1 MHLCSRPARKGFT
14 LIELLVVIA
23 IIAILIGLLVP
34 AVQKV
39 REAAARA
46 ETLNALK
53 QVTLASHGLH
63 DAFKRFPPFSGT
75 FNGKFG
81 PIHYHILPYIE
92 GSTIMGTSTNSSTVQ
107 GIVFKPYTSTQDPSS
122 SDGKVGTLGACNYIA
137 NHAAFTTAPVK
148 MTYFMQIGTSNCVF
162 FGTALASANATGSA
176 GHAWGNTSTHIPA
189 TSDTYAGPL
198 TTANPPIDAPAT
210 GIATP
215 RRIQAYTV
223 GGAQLGMGDGSVR
236 SVSVSLSLNSWKAVT
251 SPTLTLIPNADW
263 NQ

>member
-162 FGTALASANATGSA
+162 FGTALASAAHPGYERHLRRA
-176 GHAWGNTSTHIPA
+176 ADDRQPADRRPGHGHRHPA
-189 TSDTYAGPL
+189 PDPGVH
-198 TTANPPIDAPAT
+198 
-210 GIATP
+210 
-215 RRIQAYTV
+215 RR
-223 GGAQLGMGDGSVR
+223 R
-236 SVSVSLSLNSWKAVT
+236 R
-251 SPTLTLIPNADW
+251 PTRHGRRQRPFGQRLPEP
-263 NQ
+263 